1 MPDLL
6 SEFNN
11 ILASDAATQ
20 SWMVLGGLLL
30 LALLVGWLSHKLLP
44 RIVQRMVEATAT
56 HWDDALIARGVL
68 RQVSHLAPV
77 IVVYLGIAA
86 IPALPDDA
94 LGMLRKLLVVLI
106 VFFVM
111 RGISRFLSA
120 ANDIY
125 ERQYDTRGRPIKGYV
140 QLGKLLVFLLAAI
153 LVVAVLIGRSPLLL
167 LSGLGALGAV
177 LMLVF
182 KDTILSLVASVQIA
196 SNDLLRVG
204 DWITMPSLG
213 VDGDVVDIALNTVRV
228 QNFDKTIATVPT
240 YRLVSDSFTNW
251 RGMSDSGGRR
261 IKRALYI
268 DQASVGFLDDEGHA
282 RLSAFALLDK
292 YLHHKHEELL
302 DWNGKLGDAGKQ
314 LVNTRRLTNLG
325 SFRAYITAYLQ
336 ANPLITPDK
345 TLMVRQL
352 APGPT
357 GLPLELYCF
366 ADTTDWGDYEVI
378 QADLFDHLLSIL
390 PEFGLRLFQ
399 QPTGADLA
407 GALKR
412 PQPAGGHKKGS
423 DDYLPTIP
431 MGS

>member
-1 MPDLL
+1 MPDFL
-6 SEFNN
+6 SEFNSMF
-11 ILASDAATQ
+11 AGDAARQ
-20 SWMVLGGLLL
+20 SWMVLAGLLL
-30 LALLVGWLSHKLLP
+30 FALLVGWLSHKLLP
-44 RIVQRMVEATAT
+44 RIVHRMVEATTT
-56 HWDDALIARGVL
+56 HWDDALVARGVL

-77 IVVYLGIAA
+77 IVVYLGIDA
-86 IPALPDDA
+86 IPSLPDDA
-94 LGMLRKLLVVLI
+94 VGMLRKVLVVLI
-106 VFFVM
+106 VFFVA

-125 ERQYDTRGRPIKGYV
+125 ERQYDTHGRPIKGYV

-153 LVVAVLIGRSPLLL
+153 VVVAVLIGRSPLLL

-228 QNFDKTIATVPT
+228 QNFDKTIVTVPT
-240 YRLVSDSFTNW
+240 YRLVSDSFINW

-268 DQASVGFLDDEGHA
+268 DQASVRFLDDDDRA
-282 RLSAFALLDK
+282 RLSAFALLDD
-292 YLHHKHEELL
+292 YLLHKHEELL
-302 DWNGKLGDAGKQ
+302 DWNGKLGDAAKQ
-314 LVNTRRLTNLG
+314 PVNTRRLTNLG
-325 SFRAYITAYLQ
+325 SFRAYVVAYLQ
-336 ANPLITPDK
+336 ANPLIAPGK

-366 ADTTDWGDYEVI
+366 ADTTDWGDYESI
-378 QADLFDHLLSIL
+378 QADLFDHLLAIL

-399 QPTGADLA
+399 QPTGADL
-407 GALKR
+407 GSALAR
-412 PQPAGGHKKGS
+412 PYVVDVEAH
-423 DDYLPTIP
+423 
-431 MGS
+431 

>member
-1 MPDLL
+1 MPDFL
-6 SEFNN
+6 SEFNHTF
-11 ILASDAATQ
+11 AGDAATQ

-30 LALLVGWLSHKLLP
+30 LALLVGLLSHKLLP
-44 RIVQRMVEATAT
+44 RIVHRMVEATTT

-77 IVVYLGIAA
+77 IVVYVGIDA

-94 LGMLRKLLVVLI
+94 VGMLRKVLIVLI
-106 VFFVM
+106 VFFVA

-125 ERQYDTRGRPIKGYV
+125 ERQDTNGRSIKGYV
-140 QLGKLLVFLLAAI
+140 QLGKLLVFLLSAI
-153 LVVAVLIGRSPLLL
+153 LVIAVLMGRSPLLL

-204 DWITMPSLG
+204 DWITIPSLG

-261 IKRALYI
+261 IKRALHI
-268 DQASVGFLDDEGHA
+268 DQASVRFLDEEDRA
-282 RLSAFALLDK
+282 RLSAFALLDN
-292 YLHHKHEELL
+292 YLQHKHEELL
-302 DWNGKLGDAGKQ
+302 DWNGKLGDIGKRP
-314 LVNTRRLTNLG
+314 VNTRRLTNLG
-325 SFRAYITAYLQ
+325 CFRAYATAYLQ
-336 ANPLITPDK
+336 ANALITSEK

-357 GLPLELYCF
+357 GLPLEVYCF
-366 ADTTDWGDYEVI
+366 ADTTAWGGYEAI

-407 GALKR
+407 GAVDRL
-412 PQPAGGHKKGS
+412 QSTSMEKGS
-423 DDYLPTIP
+423 E
-431 MGS
+431 

>member
-1 MPDLL
+1 MPDFL
-6 SEFNN
+6 SEFNHTF
-11 ILASDAATQ
+11 AGDAATQ

-30 LALLVGWLSHKLLP
+30 LALLVGLLSHKLLP
-44 RIVQRMVEATAT
+44 RIVHRMVEATTT

-77 IVVYLGIAA
+77 IVVYVGIDA

-94 LGMLRKLLVVLI
+94 VGMLRKVLIVLI
-106 VFFVM
+106 VFFVA

-125 ERQYDTRGRPIKGYV
+125 ERQDTNGRSIKGYV
-140 QLGKLLVFLLAAI
+140 QLGKLLVFLLSAI
-153 LVVAVLIGRSPLLL
+153 LVIAVLIGRSPLLL

-204 DWITMPSLG
+204 DWITIPSLG

-261 IKRALYI
+261 IKRALHI
-268 DQASVGFLDDEGHA
+268 DQASVRFLDEEDRA
-282 RLSAFALLDK
+282 RLSAFALLDN
-292 YLHHKHEELL
+292 YLQHKHEELL
-302 DWNGKLGDAGKQ
+302 DWNGKLGDIGKRP
-314 LVNTRRLTNLG
+314 VNTRRLTNLG
-325 SFRAYITAYLQ
+325 CFRAYATAYLQ
-336 ANPLITPDK
+336 ANALITSEK

-357 GLPLELYCF
+357 GLPLEVYCF
-366 ADTTDWGDYEVI
+366 ADTTAWGEYEAI

-407 GALKR
+407 GAVDRL
-412 PQPAGGHKKGS
+412 QSTSMEKGS
-423 DDYLPTIP
+423 E
-431 MGS
+431 

>member
-1 MPDLL
+1 M
-6 SEFNN
+6 
-11 ILASDAATQ
+11 
-20 SWMVLGGLLL
+20 
-30 LALLVGWLSHKLLP
+30 LP
-44 RIVQRMVEATAT
+44 RIVHRMVEATTT

-77 IVVYLGIAA
+77 IVVYVGIDA

-94 LGMLRKLLVVLI
+94 VGMLRKVLIVLI
-106 VFFVM
+106 VFFVA

-125 ERQYDTRGRPIKGYV
+125 ERQDTNGRSIKGYV
-140 QLGKLLVFLLAAI
+140 QLGKLLVFLLSAI
-153 LVVAVLIGRSPLLL
+153 LVIAVLMGRSPLLL

-204 DWITMPSLG
+204 DWITIPSLG

-261 IKRALYI
+261 IKRALHI
-268 DQASVGFLDDEGHA
+268 DLASVRFLDEEDRA
-282 RLSAFALLDK
+282 RLSAFALLDN
-292 YLHHKHEELL
+292 YLQQKHEELL
-302 DWNGKLGDAGKQ
+302 DWNGKLGDIGKRP
-314 LVNTRRLTNLG
+314 VNTRRLTNLG
-325 SFRAYITAYLQ
+325 CFRAYATAYLQ
-336 ANPLITPDK
+336 ANALITSEK

-357 GLPLELYCF
+357 GLPLEVYCF
-366 ADTTDWGDYEVI
+366 ADTTAWGGYEAI

-407 GALKR
+407 GAVDRL
-412 PQPAGGHKKGS
+412 QSASMEKGS
-423 DDYLPTIP
+423 E
-431 MGS
+431 

>member
-1 MPDLL
+1 MPDFL
-6 SEFNN
+6 SDFNHIFAGN
-11 ILASDAATQ
+11 AAAQ
-20 SWMVLGGLLL
+20 SWMVLVGLLL

-44 RIVQRMVEATAT
+44 RIVHRMVEATTT

-77 IVVYLGIAA
+77 IVVYIGIDA
-86 IPALPDDA
+86 IAALPDDA
-94 LGMLRKLLVVLI
+94 VDMLRKVLIVLI
-106 VFFVM
+106 VFFVA
-111 RGISRFLSA
+111 RGLSRFLSA

-125 ERQYDTRGRPIKGYV
+125 ERHDTNGRPIKGYM

-228 QNFDKTIATVPT
+228 QNFDKTIVTVPT
-240 YRLVSDSFTNW
+240 YRLVSESFTNW

-268 DQASVGFLDDEGHA
+268 DQTSVEFLDEDDRA

-292 YLHHKHEELL
+292 YLHHKHEELQ
-302 DWNGKLGDAGKQ
+302 DWNRKLADAARQ
-314 LVNTRRLTNLG
+314 PVNTRRLTNLG
-325 SFRAYITAYLQ
+325 SFRAYVTAYLH
-336 ANPLITPDK
+336 ANAMVNSDK

-357 GLPLELYCF
+357 GLPLEVYCF
-366 ADTTDWGDYEVI
+366 ADTTAWADYEAI

-390 PEFGLRLFQ
+390 PEFRLRLFQ

-407 GALKR
+407 GAVAR
-412 PQPAGGHKKGS
+412 PRPEKGS
-423 DDYLPTIP
+423 E
-431 MGS
+431 

>member
-1 MPDLL
+1 MPDFL
-6 SEFNN
+6 SDFSNTFAGN
-11 ILASDAATQ
+11 AATQ
-20 SWMVLGGLLL
+20 SWMVLGSLLL
-30 LALLVGWLSHKLLP
+30 LALLVGLLSHKLMP
-44 RIVQRMVEATAT
+44 RIVHRMVKATET

-68 RQVSHLAPV
+68 RQISHLAPV
-77 IVVYLGIAA
+77 IVVYIGIDA

-94 LGMLRKLLVVLI
+94 VGMLRKVLI
-106 VFFVM
+106 VLIVLFVA

-125 ERQYDTRGRPIKGYV
+125 ERQDTNGRSIKGYV
-140 QLGKLLVFLLAAI
+140 QLGKLLVFLLSAI
-153 LVVAVLIGRSPLLL
+153 VMIAVLIGRSPLLL

-204 DWITMPSLG
+204 DWITIPSLG

-268 DQASVGFLDDEGHA
+268 DQASVRFLDEDDRA
-282 RLSAFALLDK
+282 RLSAFALLDN
-292 YLHHKHEELL
+292 YLQHKHEELL
-302 DWNGKLGDAGKQ
+302 DWNGKLGDVGKRP
-314 LVNTRRLTNLG
+314 VNTRRLTNLG
-325 SFRAYITAYLQ
+325 CFRAYVTAYLQ
-336 ANPLITPDK
+336 ANPLITSEK

-357 GLPLELYCF
+357 GLPLEVYCF
-366 ADTTDWGDYEVI
+366 ADTTAWGDYEGI

-407 GALKR
+407 GAVERLQSSSTEKENR
-412 PQPAGGHKKGS
+412 PE
-423 DDYLPTIP
+423 
-431 MGS
+431 